1 MVNDNYW
8 SMKEILI
15 LKSSQIIYD
24 HMEVIQHEDMFVYL
38 FIYSFFN
45 T

>member
-1 MVNDNYW
+1 MVNDNYQ

-15 LKSSQIIYD
+15 LISSQIIYD
-24 HMEVIQHEDMFVYL
+24 DMEVIQHQHILINL
-38 FIYSFFN
+38 FIFFN